1 MIQRE
6 GERQKTND
14 LGKRSFQRRSCYSRT
29 EEEITHNTITKRA
42 REERTHRFNYT
53 YHKMADR

>member
-14 LGKRSFQRRSCYSRT
+14 LGKRSFQRPSRYSRT
-29 EEEITHNTITKRA
+29 EEEITYNTITERA
-42 REERTHRFNYT
+42 REERNHRFNYT
-53 YHKMADR
+53 YHKIADR